1 MLAVTFADLWF
12 RARQFLIAIVGVGLV
27 LALALALSGLTD
39 GFHAEVSGTIDGV
52 GASSWVMSPSA
63 HGRFTAFAAFPE
75 SAEGA
80 VAREPGVRRASA
92 VLFAPEQV
100 VTVSGTT
107 NPLTVNLMGVQPGGL
122 GDPRV
127 AVGHGFTGPD
137 QAVVD
142 SRVKAPVGSELELG
156 GRGYEVVGV
165 VDGRTM
171 DGGIPI
177 VFMPLAA
184 VQQAVTG
191 GRPLIT
197 GVAVDG
203 TPASAPAGLVVL
215 APSTVV
221 SETVGALGS
230 AVSSINNTRSLMWI
244 VAAAI
249 VASMLYV
256 AALERKRDF
265 AVLKA
270 LGSSSRALFMSLVL
284 EAVVV
289 TLLAAVLAE
298 VLAGLMSSLFA
309 QPVDIT
315 PAARLVLPLIAVVV
329 GVVAS
334 VGALRRVTGADPA
347 TAFG

>member
-12 RARQFLIAIVGVGLV
+12 RARQFLIAVIGVGLV

-39 GFHAEVSGTIDGV
+39 GFHAEAAGSIDGV

-63 HGRFTAFAAFPE
+63 HGRFTAFAAFPA

-80 VAREPGVRRASA
+80 LAREPGVHRASA
-92 VLFAPEQV
+92 VLFSPEQV
-100 VTVSGTT
+100 VIVSGTT
-107 NPLTVNLMGVQPGGL
+107 DPQTVNLMGVQPGGL
-122 GDPRV
+122 GDPQV
-127 AVGHGFTGPD
+127 VSGHGFTGPD

-142 SRVKAPVGSELELG
+142 SAVKASLGSVLELG
-156 GRGYEVVGV
+156 GHGYEVVGV
-165 VDGRTM
+165 VEGRSM

-177 VFMPLAA
+177 VYMPLAA

-191 GRPLIT
+191 GKPLIT
-197 GVAVDG
+197 AVAVDG
-203 TPASAPAGLVVL
+203 TLTSSPPGLVVL

-221 SETVGALGS
+221 SDTVGALGS
-230 AVSSINNTRSLMWI
+230 AVSSINNTRSLMWL

-289 TLLAAVLAE
+289 TLLAAALAE
-298 VLAGLMSSLFA
+298 ILSDFMSLLFS
-309 QPVDIT
+309 QPIDIT

>member
-39 GFHAEVSGTIDGV
+39 GVHSEVAGSINAV

-75 SAEGA
+75 SAEAA
-80 VAREPGVRRASA
+80 VAREPGVHRASA

-100 VTVSGTT
+100 VLTSGSSK
-107 NPLTVNLMGVQPGGL
+107 PLTVNLMGVRPGGL
-122 GDPRV
+122 GDPQVV
-127 AVGHGFTGPD
+127 AGHGFSGPD

-142 SRVKAPVGSELELG
+142 SRLKVPVGSTLEVG
-156 GRGYEVVGV
+156 GHGYQVVGV

-197 GVAVDG
+197 AVAVDG
-203 TPASAPAGLVVL
+203 TPANAPPGLVVL

-221 SETVGALGS
+221 SATVAALGS
-230 AVSSINNTRSLMWI
+230 AVASINNTRSLMWI

-289 TLLAAVLAE
+289 TLLAALLAE
-298 VLAGLMSSLFA
+298 VLSIFTAPLFA

-315 PAARLVLPLIAVVV
+315 PAARLVLPLVAVVV

>member
-1 MLAVTFADLWF
+1 MCI
-12 RARQFLIAIVGVGLV
+12 RAA
-27 LALALALSGLTD
+27 
-39 GFHAEVSGTIDGV
+39 SGTLG
-52 GASSWVMSPSA
+52 WSP
-63 HGRFTAFAAFPE
+63 
-75 SAEGA
+75 
-80 VAREPGVRRASA
+80 
-92 VLFAPEQV
+92 
-100 VTVSGTT
+100 VS
-107 NPLTVNLMGVQPGGL
+107 
-122 GDPRV
+122 
-127 AVGHGFTGPD
+127 GFTGPD

-142 SRVKAPVGSELELG
+142 SKVKAPVGSVLEVG
-156 GRGYEVVGV
+156 GHGYEVVGV
-165 VDGRTM
+165 VDGRSM
-171 DGGIPI
+171 DGGIP
-177 VFMPLAA
+177 VVYMPLAA
-184 VQQAVTG
+184 VQEAVTG

-197 GVAVDG
+197 AVAVDG
-203 TPASAPAGLVVL
+203 TPASASAGLEVL

-221 SETVGALGS
+221 SDTVGALGS
-230 AVSSINNTRSLMWI
+230 AVSSINNTRSLMWV

-289 TLLAAVLAE
+289 TLLAAVVAEILA
-298 VLAGLMSSLFA
+298 AFMSSLFA
-309 QPVDIT
+309 QPIDIT